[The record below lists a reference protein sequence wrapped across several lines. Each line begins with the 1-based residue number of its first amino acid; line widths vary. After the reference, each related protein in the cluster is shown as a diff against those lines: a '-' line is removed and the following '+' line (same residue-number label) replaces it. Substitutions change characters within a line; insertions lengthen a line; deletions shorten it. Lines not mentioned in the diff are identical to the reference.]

1 MGAGQWMD
9 GERKVI
15 EPTKNVFEPT
25 KKMQRIAMA
34 TFADFDRLGVTLQE
48 LVASAVHPGQLCL
61 IGCVPSMNVLKTV
74 SGVPPP
80 PHVLA
85 LLDRPRAI
93 ATLGNGV
100 QLMAA
105 PETFEGVDFGRERQP
120 QGLLHGLEQMLL
132 DGALA
137 LLVMNRTI
145 AEYAAVTRLL
155 LRHSSHHVR
164 TREIADPSA

>member
-1 MGAGQWMD
+1 VGAEQWMD

-15 EPTKNVFEPT
+15 EPTK
-25 KKMQRIAMA
+25 KMQRIAMG
-34 TFADFDRLGVTLQE
+34 TFADVDRLDLTLQE
-48 LVASAVHPGQLCL
+48 LVASAVHPGQLCI
-61 IGCVPSMNVLKTV
+61 IGCVPSMKVLKTV

-80 PHVLA
+80 SHVQA
-85 LLDRPRAI
+85 LLDRPRTI
-93 ATLGNGV
+93 ATLGNGA

-105 PETFEGVDFGRERQP
+105 PETFDGVDFGREREP

-137 LLVMNRTI
+137 LLVMTRTI
-145 AEYAAVTRLL
+145 AEFAAVTRLL

-164 TREIADPSA
+164 TREVADPSA